1 MKAKAKKTKVKKP
14 GGASARPAAAG
25 GAGEAVTR
33 ERLLDVAEVLF
44 GEQGFDGA
52 SVRAITAAARTN
64 LGAITY
70 HFGSK
75 EELYLEAFFRR
86 ARPINVRRLAELAA
100 LRAAQQDDAPLA
112 VADILRCLLSGPLT
126 LSKEHPGFMR
136 LLARNLTQPPP
147 FAIERIRREMDPLSG
162 PFIMELARAL
172 PALPRPVLA
181 FRLMLTGGG
190 LFFLLH
196 HWPNRAQLGHL
207 PKGEPALQNLPPE
220 IALEL
225 LVQFAA
231 AGLAAPPPV
240 SAGLPAMLRP

>member
-1 MKAKAKKTKVKKP
+1 MKKSTPQKA
-14 GGASARPAAAG
+14 ASATIPPDR
-25 GAGEAVTR
+25 R
-33 ERLLDVAEVLF
+33 AELIEKASRLF
-44 GEQGFDGA
+44 GERGYTKTSMRDI
-52 SVRAITAAARTN
+52 SAAFGI
-64 LGAITY
+64 LHGSLY
-70 HFGSK
+70 HHFGSK

-86 ARPINVRRLAELAA
+86 ARPSNVRRLAELAA